1 MAEGKIMRCDCKSDF
16 QDQLYGKGMRYW
28 NPCGKGKDQGG
39 SFRCTVCGN
48 TTAGASKKK
57 K

>member
-1 MAEGKIMRCDCKSDF
+1 MAEGKIMHCDCKSDF

-28 NPCGKGKDQGG
+28 NPCGKGKDQGE